1 MYTAIGRIITYFYE
15 NIYNPN
21 TIIAFIGLY
30 IDLRLFQLR
39 MNFNL

>member
-1 MYTAIGRIITYFYE
+1 MYTAIGIIVTFFYE

-21 TIIAFIGLY
+21 TIIAFIGLH

-39 MNFNL
+39 MSFTL